1 MYSAFK
7 KILAITAVFVLS
19 MSAGAF
25 AQSKDRVVIKG
36 STTVLPI
43 TQKGAEIFMKK
54 NPGVSIV
61 IEGSGSGNGIKAIL
75 DGTCDIANS
84 SREMKESEFAKAKE
98 SGVAVEEIVVAYDMI
113 VPVVHPSNPVKNLTK
128 DQLKAIYKG
137 EITNWKDLG
146 GKDQSIVVISRDT
159 SSGTY
164 EVWSEMI
171 MKKEDVFPRALLQAS
186 NGAIVNVIAN
196 NERAIGYI
204 GFGYLNDSVKSL
216 TVNEVVPT
224 LANGKSGKFPISRKL
239 YMYVNKKKYSA
250 NTKKFVRYLL
260 SKEGQAAV
268 EEAGFI
274 KR

>member
-1 MYSAFK
+1 MYSVLK
-7 KILAITAVFVLS
+7 KILSIAAVFVLA

-84 SREMKESEFAKAKE
+84 SREMKEGEFAKAKE
-98 SGVAVEEIVVAYDMI
+98 SGVDVEEIVVAYDMI
-113 VPVVHPSNPVKNLTK
+113 VPVVHPSNPIKNLTVA
-128 DQLKAIYKG
+128 QLKAIYKG

-164 EVWSEMI
+164 EVWSEMV

-216 TVNEVVPT
+216 TVNDVIPT

-260 SKEGQAAV
+260 SKEGQKAV